1 MRLIHRKKYLMKTN
15 SILTVLSLIIV
26 TFTLSSCKTTNS
38 GGGLHTMGVKPG
50 CMMSND
56 AMPGMR

>member
-1 MRLIHRKKYLMKTN
+1 MKTK
-15 SILTVLSLIIV
+15 SILTVLSLIIA

-50 CMMSND
+50 YMMSND
-56 AMPGMR
+56 AMPGLR